1 MSKLDLKTAWEHV
14 KALFPD
20 ATHMTR
26 DQDYWFCWI
35 PKGPRIVT
43 NFVGNNIAWPDNVD
57 RWPPP
62 EPRWREP
69 TMADVGKMVEVRD
82 NTNTGWNGKGKL
94 LHRTGDNFVVLS
106 TAGFGSNWMYA
117 RIKDEGAAT

>member
-1 MSKLDLKTAWEHV
+1 MKNLSPEQAWEKV
-14 KALFPD
+14 KATNPNAKYIYRVL
-20 ATHMTR
+20 R
-26 DQDYWFCWI
+26 DGWAVE
-35 PKGPRIVT
+35 PREPGID
-43 NFVGNNIAWPDNVD
+43 WPEGVD

-106 TAGFGSNWMYA
+106 TAGFGSNWMHA